1 MDNEQNKGQLT
12 DQEQAGQGAPI
23 ETPEDDEKKVDSDK
37 IVEKLKK
44 RIGKEQ
50 ASKHDLEKQLKDAQ
64 AEIERI
70 KSGKSVKKLSDEDKA
85 KKASDEKDA
94 KIAEL
99 EAKLARSEAIKQTAE
114 VFKESGLNVSDKVLD
129 MVVANDDEK
138 TYANVQTLIEFA
150 QSIQSDTK
158 KGMLKGHTPRQNG
171 NNKMSKA
178 DIMKIN
184 DPVKRVE
191 AIKQN
196 MNLFEHQKG
205 MKHYDCSRK

>member
-1 MDNEQNKGQLT
+1 MDEQNKEQLT
-12 DQEQAGQGAPI
+12 DDQEQAGQGAPI
-23 ETPEDDEKKVDSDK
+23 ETSEDDEKKVDSDK

-99 EAKLARSEAIKQTAE
+99 EAKLARNEAIKQTAE

-178 DIMKIN
+178 DIMKIP

-196 MNLFEHQKG
+196 MSLFEH
-205 MKHYDCSRK
+205 

>member
-1 MDNEQNKGQLT
+1 MDNEQNKEQLT
-12 DQEQAGQGAPI
+12 NDQEQTGQGAPI

-70 KSGKSVKKLSDEDKA
+70 KSGKSIKKLSDEDKA

-99 EAKLARSEAIKQTAE
+99 EAKLARNEAIKQTAE

-196 MNLFEHQKG
+196 MSLFEH
-205 MKHYDCSRK
+205 

>member
-1 MDNEQNKGQLT
+1 MDNEQNKEQLT
-12 DQEQAGQGAPI
+12 NDQEQTVQGAPI

-99 EAKLARSEAIKQTAE
+99 EAKLARNEAIKQTAE

-196 MNLFEHQKG
+196 MSLFEH
-205 MKHYDCSRK
+205 

>member
-1 MDNEQNKGQLT
+1 MDDEQNKEQLT
-12 DQEQAGQGAPI
+12 NDQEQNGQGAPI

-99 EAKLARSEAIKQTAE
+99 EAKLARNEAIKQTAE

-129 MVVANDDEK
+129 MVVATDDEK

-171 NNKMSKA
+171 KNKMSKA
-178 DIMKIN
+178 DIMKIP

-196 MNLFEHQKG
+196 MTLFEH
-205 MKHYDCSRK
+205 

>member
-1 MDNEQNKGQLT
+1 MDDEQNKEQLT
-12 DQEQAGQGAPI
+12 NDQEQAGQGAPI

-99 EAKLARSEAIKQTAE
+99 EAKLARNEAIKQTAE

-129 MVVANDDEK
+129 MVVATDDEK

-178 DIMKIN
+178 DIMKIP

-196 MNLFEHQKG
+196 MALFEH
-205 MKHYDCSRK
+205 

>member
-1 MDNEQNKGQLT
+1 MDNEQNTEQLT
-12 DQEQAGQGAPI
+12 DDQEQAGQGAPI
-23 ETPEDDEKKVDSDK
+23 ETPEDDEKKVDSNK

-50 ASKHDLEKQLKDAQ
+50 ASKHDLEKQLQDAQ

-99 EAKLARSEAIKQTAE
+99 EAKLARNEAIKQTAE

-178 DIMKIN
+178 NIMKIP

-196 MNLFEHQKG
+196 MTLF
-205 MKHYDCSRK
+205 KH

>member
-1 MDNEQNKGQLT
+1 MGDEQNKEQLT
-12 DQEQAGQGAPI
+12 NDQEQAGQGAPI

-99 EAKLARSEAIKQTAE
+99 EAKLARNEAIKQTAE

-129 MVVANDDEK
+129 MVVATDDEK

-178 DIMKIN
+178 DIMKIP

-196 MNLFEHQKG
+196 MALFEH
-205 MKHYDCSRK
+205 

>member
-1 MDNEQNKGQLT
+1 MDNEQSKEQLT
-12 DQEQAGQGAPI
+12 NDQEQTGQGAPI

-99 EAKLARSEAIKQTAE
+99 EAKLARNEAIKQTAE

-196 MNLFEHQKG
+196 MSLFEH
-205 MKHYDCSRK
+205 

>member
-1 MDNEQNKGQLT
+1 MDNEQNTEQLT
-12 DQEQAGQGAPI
+12 DDQEQAGQGAPI

-99 EAKLARSEAIKQTAE
+99 EAKLARNEAIKQTAE

-158 KGMLKGHTPRQNG
+158 KGMLKGHTQRQNG

-178 DIMKIN
+178 DIMKIP

-196 MNLFEHQKG
+196 MTLFEH
-205 MKHYDCSRK
+205 

>member
-1 MDNEQNKGQLT
+1 MDDEQNKEQLT
-12 DQEQAGQGAPI
+12 NDQEQAGQGAPI

-99 EAKLARSEAIKQTAE
+99 EAKLARNEAIKQTAE

-178 DIMKIN
+178 DIMKIP

-196 MNLFEHQKG
+196 MSLFEH
-205 MKHYDCSRK
+205 

>member
-178 DIMKIN
+178 DIMKIP

-196 MNLFEHQKG
+196 MSLFEH
-205 MKHYDCSRK
+205 

>member
-1 MDNEQNKGQLT
+1 MDNEQNKEQLT
-12 DQEQAGQGAPI
+12 NDQEQTGQGAPI

-50 ASKHDLEKQLKDAQ
+50 ASKHDLEKQLKEAQ

-99 EAKLARSEAIKQTAE
+99 EAKLARNEAIKQTAE
-114 VFKESGLNVSDKVLD
+114 VFKESGLNVNDKVLD

-178 DIMKIN
+178 DIMKIP

-196 MNLFEHQKG
+196 MTLFEH
-205 MKHYDCSRK
+205 

>member
-1 MDNEQNKGQLT
+1 MDNEQNKRQLT
-12 DQEQAGQGAPI
+12 DDQEQAGKGAPI
-23 ETPEDDEKKVDSDK
+23 ETPEDDDKKVDSDK

-99 EAKLARSEAIKQTAE
+99 EAKLARNEAIKQTAE

-178 DIMKIN
+178 DIMKIP

-196 MNLFEHQKG
+196 MALFEH
-205 MKHYDCSRK
+205 

>member
-1 MDNEQNKGQLT
+1 MDNEQNTEQLT
-12 DQEQAGQGAPI
+12 DDQEQAGQGAPI

-99 EAKLARSEAIKQTAE
+99 EAKLARNEAIKQTAE
-114 VFKESGLNVSDKVLD
+114 VFKESGLNVSNKVLD

-178 DIMKIN
+178 DIMKIP

-196 MNLFEHQKG
+196 MALFEH
-205 MKHYDCSRK
+205 

>member
-1 MDNEQNKGQLT
+1 MDDEQNKEQLT
-12 DQEQAGQGAPI
+12 NDQEQNGQGAPI

-99 EAKLARSEAIKQTAE
+99 EAKLARNEAIKQTAE

-138 TYANVQTLIEFA
+138 TYANVQTLIVFA

-171 NNKMSKA
+171 KNKMSKA
-178 DIMKIN
+178 DIMKIP

-196 MNLFEHQKG
+196 MTLFEH
-205 MKHYDCSRK
+205 

>member
-1 MDNEQNKGQLT
+1 MDNEQNTEQLT
-12 DQEQAGQGAPI
+12 DDQEQAGKGAPI
-23 ETPEDDEKKVDSDK
+23 ETPEDGDKKVDSDK

-70 KSGKSVKKLSDEDKA
+70 KSGGKSVKKLSDEDKA

-99 EAKLARSEAIKQTAE
+99 EAKLARNEAIKQTAE

-178 DIMKIN
+178 DIMKIP

-196 MNLFEHQKG
+196 MALFEH
-205 MKHYDCSRK
+205 

>member
-1 MDNEQNKGQLT
+1 MDDEQNKEQLT
-12 DQEQAGQGAPI
+12 NDQEQAGQGAPI
-23 ETPEDDEKKVDSDK
+23 ETPEDDDKKVDSDK

-70 KSGKSVKKLSDEDKA
+70 KSGKSVEDKA

-99 EAKLARSEAIKQTAE
+99 EAKLARNEAIKQTAE

-196 MNLFEHQKG
+196 MSLFEH
-205 MKHYDCSRK
+205 

>member
-1 MDNEQNKGQLT
+1 MDNEQNKEQLT
-12 DQEQAGQGAPI
+12 NDQEQTGQGAPI

-99 EAKLARSEAIKQTAE
+99 EAKLARNEEIKQTAE

-196 MNLFEHQKG
+196 MSLFEH
-205 MKHYDCSRK
+205 

>member
-1 MDNEQNKGQLT
+1 MDDEQNKEQLT
-12 DQEQAGQGAPI
+12 NDQEQAGQGAPI
-23 ETPEDDEKKVDSDK
+23 ETPEDDDKKVDSDK

-99 EAKLARSEAIKQTAE
+99 EAKLARNEAIKQTAE

-196 MNLFEHQKG
+196 MSLFEH
-205 MKHYDCSRK
+205 

>member
-1 MDNEQNKGQLT
+1 MDNEQNKEQLT
-12 DQEQAGQGAPI
+12 DDQEQTGQGAPI

-99 EAKLARSEAIKQTAE
+99 EAKLARNEAIKQTAE

-178 DIMKIN
+178 DIMKIP

-196 MNLFEHQKG
+196 MTLFEH
-205 MKHYDCSRK
+205 

>member
-12 DQEQAGQGAPI
+12 DDQEQAGKGAPI

-50 ASKHDLEKQLKDAQ
+50 ASKHDLERQLKDAQ

-99 EAKLARSEAIKQTAE
+99 EAKLARNEAIKQTAE

-129 MVVANDDEK
+129 MVVATDDEK

-178 DIMKIN
+178 DIMKIP

-196 MNLFEHQKG
+196 MTLFEH
-205 MKHYDCSRK
+205 

>member
-1 MDNEQNKGQLT
+1 MDDEQNKEQLT
-12 DQEQAGQGAPI
+12 NDQEQAGQGAPI

-99 EAKLARSEAIKQTAE
+99 EAKLARNEAIKQTAE

-158 KGMLKGHTPRQNG
+158 KEMLKGHTPRQNG

-196 MNLFEHQKG
+196 MALFEH
-205 MKHYDCSRK
+205 

>member
-1 MDNEQNKGQLT
+1 MDNEQNKEQLT
-12 DQEQAGQGAPI
+12 NDQEQTGQGAPI

-85 KKASDEKDA
+85 KKASDKKDA

-99 EAKLARSEAIKQTAE
+99 EAKLARNEAIKQTAE

-196 MNLFEHQKG
+196 MSLFEH
-205 MKHYDCSRK
+205 

>member
-1 MDNEQNKGQLT
+1 MDDEQNKEQLT
-12 DQEQAGQGAPI
+12 DDQEQAGQGAPI

-99 EAKLARSEAIKQTAE
+99 EAKLARNEAIKQTAE

-178 DIMKIN
+178 DIMKIP

-196 MNLFEHQKG
+196 MALFEH
-205 MKHYDCSRK
+205 

>member
-1 MDNEQNKGQLT
+1 MDDEQNKEQLT
-12 DQEQAGQGAPI
+12 DDQEQAGQGAPI

-99 EAKLARSEAIKQTAE
+99 EAKLARNEAIKQTAE

-178 DIMKIN
+178 DIMKIP

-196 MNLFEHQKG
+196 MSLFE
-205 MKHYDCSRK
+205 R

>member
-1 MDNEQNKGQLT
+1 MDDEQNKEQLT
-12 DQEQAGQGAPI
+12 NDQEQAGQGAPI

-99 EAKLARSEAIKQTAE
+99 EAKLARNEAIKQTAE

-178 DIMKIN
+178 DIMKIP

-196 MNLFEHQKG
+196 MALFEH
-205 MKHYDCSRK
+205 

>member
-1 MDNEQNKGQLT
+1 MDNEQNKEQLT
-12 DQEQAGQGAPI
+12 NDQEQTGQGALI
-23 ETPEDDEKKVDSDK
+23 EAPEDDEKKVDSDK

-99 EAKLARSEAIKQTAE
+99 EAKLARNEAIKQTAE

-138 TYANVQTLIEFA
+138 TYANVQTLIKFA

-178 DIMKIN
+178 DIMKIP

-196 MNLFEHQKG
+196 MTLFEH
-205 MKHYDCSRK
+205 

>member
-1 MDNEQNKGQLT
+1 MDNEQNTEQLT
-12 DQEQAGQGAPI
+12 DDQEQAGQGAPI

-64 AEIERI
+64 AEIERM

-99 EAKLARSEAIKQTAE
+99 EAKLARNEAIKQTAE
-114 VFKESGLNVSDKVLD
+114 VFKESGLNVSDKVL
-129 MVVANDDEK
+129 VANDDEK

-178 DIMKIN
+178 DIMKIP

-196 MNLFEHQKG
+196 MSLFEH
-205 MKHYDCSRK
+205 

>member
-1 MDNEQNKGQLT
+1 MDNEQNTEQLT
-12 DQEQAGQGAPI
+12 DDQEQAGQGAPI

-99 EAKLARSEAIKQTAE
+99 EAKLARNEAIKQTAE

-129 MVVANDDEK
+129 MVVATDDEK

-178 DIMKIN
+178 DIMKIP

-196 MNLFEHQKG
+196 MSLFEH
-205 MKHYDCSRK
+205 

>member
-1 MDNEQNKGQLT
+1 MDDEQNKEQLT
-12 DQEQAGQGAPI
+12 NDQEQNGQGAPI

-99 EAKLARSEAIKQTAE
+99 EAKLARNEAIKQTAE

-129 MVVANDDEK
+129 MVVATDDEK

-171 NNKMSKA
+171 KNKMSKA
-178 DIMKIN
+178 DIMKIP

-196 MNLFEHQKG
+196 MTLF
-205 MKHYDCSRK
+205 KH

>member
-1 MDNEQNKGQLT
+1 MDNEQNTEQLT
-12 DQEQAGQGAPI
+12 DDQEQAGQGAPI

-99 EAKLARSEAIKQTAE
+99 EAKLARNEAIKQTAE
-114 VFKESGLNVSDKVLD
+114 VFKESGLNVSNKVLD

-178 DIMKIN
+178 DIMKIP

-196 MNLFEHQKG
+196 MSLFEH
-205 MKHYDCSRK
+205 

>member
-1 MDNEQNKGQLT
+1 MDNEQNKEQLT
-12 DQEQAGQGAPI
+12 NDQEQTGQGAPI

-99 EAKLARSEAIKQTAE
+99 EAKLARNEAIKQTAE
-114 VFKESGLNVSDKVLD
+114 VFEESGLNVSDKVLD

-196 MNLFEHQKG
+196 MSLFEH
-205 MKHYDCSRK
+205 

>member
-1 MDNEQNKGQLT
+1 MDDEQNKEQLT
-12 DQEQAGQGAPI
+12 NDQEQAGQGAPI
-23 ETPEDDEKKVDSDK
+23 ETPEDDDKKVDSDK

-70 KSGKSVKKLSDEDKA
+70 KSGKSVKRLSDEGKA

-99 EAKLARSEAIKQTAE
+99 EAKLARNEAIKQTAE

-178 DIMKIN
+178 DIMKIP

-196 MNLFEHQKG
+196 MSLFEH
-205 MKHYDCSRK
+205 

>member
-1 MDNEQNKGQLT
+1 MDNEQNKEQLT
-12 DQEQAGQGAPI
+12 DDQEQAGQGAPI

-99 EAKLARSEAIKQTAE
+99 EAKLARNEAIKQTAE

-178 DIMKIN
+178 DIMKIP

-196 MNLFEHQKG
+196 MSLFEH
-205 MKHYDCSRK
+205 

>member
-1 MDNEQNKGQLT
+1 MDNEQNKEQLT
-12 DQEQAGQGAPI
+12 NDQEQTGQGAPI

-99 EAKLARSEAIKQTAE
+99 EAKLARNEAIKQTAE

-129 MVVANDDEK
+129 MVVATDDEK

-178 DIMKIN
+178 DIMKIP

-196 MNLFEHQKG
+196 MTLFEH
-205 MKHYDCSRK
+205 

>member
-1 MDNEQNKGQLT
+1 MDEQNKEQLT
-12 DQEQAGQGAPI
+12 DDQEQAGQGAPI

-99 EAKLARSEAIKQTAE
+99 EAKLARNEAIKQTAE
-114 VFKESGLNVSDKVLD
+114 VFKEGGLNVSDKVLD

-196 MNLFEHQKG
+196 MSLFEH
-205 MKHYDCSRK
+205 

>member
-1 MDNEQNKGQLT
+1 MDNEQNTEQLT
-12 DQEQAGQGAPI
+12 DDQEQAGKGAPI

-50 ASKHDLEKQLKDAQ
+50 ASKHDLEQQLKDAQ

-99 EAKLARSEAIKQTAE
+99 EAKLARNEAIKQTAE

-178 DIMKIN
+178 DIMKIP

-196 MNLFEHQKG
+196 MTLF
-205 MKHYDCSRK
+205 KH

>member
-1 MDNEQNKGQLT
+1 MDNEQNTEQLT
-12 DQEQAGQGAPI
+12 DDQEQAGKGAPI
-23 ETPEDDEKKVDSDK
+23 DTPEDDEKKVDSDK

-99 EAKLARSEAIKQTAE
+99 EAKLARNEAIKQTAE

-178 DIMKIN
+178 DIMKIP

-196 MNLFEHQKG
+196 MSLFEH
-205 MKHYDCSRK
+205 

>member
-1 MDNEQNKGQLT
+1 MDNEQNKEQLT
-12 DQEQAGQGAPI
+12 NDQEQAGKGAPI
-23 ETPEDDEKKVDSDK
+23 DTPEDDEKKVDSDK

-70 KSGKSVKKLSDEDKA
+70 KSGKSIKKLSDEDKA

-99 EAKLARSEAIKQTAE
+99 EAKLARNEAIKQTAE

-196 MNLFEHQKG
+196 MSLFEH
-205 MKHYDCSRK
+205 